1 MAARLPSPSQT
12 ESTPPERRSRRGPWI
27 VWSVGIVVLLVS
39 LFGGQEETSDIT
51 DSSGASRPA
60 VALAPSSQPDPLV
73 PPTEPTE
80 PAEPAEPALPAA
92 PTEPVAPAEPVA
104 PVGKHLPRA
113 NPTRLLIPKIGV
125 DAPFTRLA
133 IGPTGQLQPPPA
145 ANTNLVGWQA
155 DGVSPGETGTSIIAG
170 HVDTKTSAAVF
181 ARLSALKAGDR
192 FSVERDDL
200 STASFVVDSV
210 ETFSKNNFPDKRV
223 YGDTPQAQ
231 VRLITCAGA
240 YDHGKKDYTD
250 NLVVFAHLV

>member
-1 MAARLPSPSQT
+1 M
-12 ESTPPERRSRRGPWI
+12 
-27 VWSVGIVVLLVS
+27 
-39 LFGGQEETSDIT
+39 
-51 DSSGASRPA
+51 
-60 VALAPSSQPDPLV
+60 
-73 PPTEPTE
+73 
-80 PAEPAEPALPAA
+80 
-92 PTEPVAPAEPVA
+92 A

-210 ETFSKNNFPDKRV
+210 ETFAKNNFPDKRV
-223 YGDTPQAQ
+223 YGDTPLAQ